1 MGQRKSHHPSTTFQV
16 QGVHEKLCF
25 FEDFNIYFGL
35 CPLSVSPRCQC
46 VYKMAGQTPA
56 LQQNLQ
62 SSEKA
67 QYFKE
72 KHNI

>member
-1 MGQRKSHHPSTTFQV
+1 MGQRKSHPSTTFQV
-16 QGVHEKLCF
+16 QGVHEKLFF

-46 VYKMAGQTPA
+46 VYKIAGRKPA

-62 SSEKA
+62 SSEK
-67 QYFKE
+67 QQLFKE